1 MQSVP
6 QGRGRR
12 PGGQELRLSTL
23 PGPYKEPK
31 WIYYR
36 QNRFPTWRVSDGETQ
51 KKWFL
56 DLEGKSPKS
65 SDNRST
71 CTTNPTNK
79 KKNKDIFNIS
89 IKILLTIHGDV
100 YLINLRYFILT

>member
-12 PGGQELRLSTL
+12 PGGQELHLSTL

-51 KKWFL
+51 KEWFRRTRR
-56 DLEGKSPKS
+56 EKSEKF
-65 SDNRST
+65 R
-71 CTTNPTNK
+71 
-79 KKNKDIFNIS
+79 
-89 IKILLTIHGDV
+89 
-100 YLINLRYFILT
+100 

>member
-12 PGGQELRLSTL
+12 PGGQELHLSTL

-51 KKWFL
+51 K
-56 DLEGKSPKS
+56 E
-65 SDNRST
+65 
-71 CTTNPTNK
+71 
-79 KKNKDIFNIS
+79 
-89 IKILLTIHGDV
+89 
-100 YLINLRYFILT
+100 